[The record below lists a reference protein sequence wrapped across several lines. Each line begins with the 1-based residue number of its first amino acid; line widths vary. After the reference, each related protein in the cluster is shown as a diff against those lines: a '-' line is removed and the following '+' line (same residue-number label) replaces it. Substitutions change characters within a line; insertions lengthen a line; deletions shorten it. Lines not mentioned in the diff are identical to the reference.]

1 MQILMCETIL
11 YKSTEEPAKEERK
24 YWQQP
29 SIKLWVT
36 EWFEPQRIEKFYLDF
51 KMNFFICTDEFF
63 LGMIS
68 IEEFPKLTQSF

>member
-1 MQILMCETIL
+1 MLTATNHKIVF
-11 YKSTEEPAKEERK
+11 YDHSRRGAPAG
-24 YWQQP
+24 
-29 SIKLWVT
+29 VT